1 MARAFPLLL
10 LFAMTA
16 ADARAQDPH
25 MEIARRVLSTV
36 PLFDGHNDLPW
47 EIREWEDAPGD
58 VRAYD
63 ITRLTPGH
71 TDLARLRQGM
81 VGAQFWSVYV
91 PFDAVESG
99 AARTQLEQID
109 IALQI
114 ISDHPEHLEL
124 ALEAEDVMRIFH
136 EGKIASLLGMEGGHA
151 IENSLGAL
159 RAFHALGARYM
170 TLTHSGTVDWAD
182 SCCDEGRHSG
192 LTAFG
197 REVVREMNWLGMM
210 VDLSHT
216 SPETMHDALDVSE
229 APVIYSHSSAKAVT
243 AHDRNVPDDV
253 LRRLPR
259 NGGVVMVTFV
269 GSFVNEE
276 QRLWREQYRS
286 QGIPEEDWPDPPPAS
301 IDDVIAHIEHIRD
314 VAGVDHLALG
324 GDYDGTTQLPVG
336 MEDVSKYPVLFA
348 ELSRRGWTESE
359 LRKLAGENMLRVMR
373 EAEATARRL
382 RAERGPSTA
391 TIEELDGPVS

>member
-1 MARAFPLLL
+1 
-10 LFAMTA
+10 
-16 ADARAQDPH
+16 
-25 MEIARRVLSTV
+25 
-36 PLFDGHNDLPW
+36 
-47 EIREWEDAPGD
+47 
-58 VRAYD
+58 
-63 ITRLTPGH
+63 
-71 TDLARLRQGM
+71 
-81 VGAQFWSVYV
+81 
-91 PFDAVESG
+91 
-99 AARTQLEQID
+99 
-109 IALQI
+109 
-114 ISDHPEHLEL
+114 
-124 ALEAEDVMRIFH
+124 
-136 EGKIASLLGMEGGHA
+136 
-151 IENSLGAL
+151 
-159 RAFHALGARYM
+159 
-170 TLTHSGTVDWAD
+170 
-182 SCCDEGRHSG
+182 
-192 LTAFG
+192 
-197 REVVREMNWLGMM
+197 MNWLGMM

-229 APVIYSHSSAKAVT
+229 APVIYSHSSAMAVT

-286 QGIPEEDWPDPPPAS
+286 QGIPEEDWPAPPPAS